1 MSTEKLERQETPLRH
16 KKGWKLLCIF
26 LLMPYVLRFCNA
38 WIRPYLMNKY
48 DDQRY
53 LFENPLEQVTPPGP
67 FTPITNES
75 RYVAVSLGTVRPVSF
90 SKKGEL
96 IFQPK
101 GTKSFFVRDTV
112 GKVAELDQLRFPQY
126 MSSGEI
132 ADVELG
138 PDKSQMKISSGEKMI
153 LTWKLRDEGGHT
165 IAYDAPS
172 PRTTNYFV
180 LDLNLNGSVLPC
192 FSDGKRLSRVQ
203 SGKVI
208 TTDLRFS
215 GESSALSI
223 LRTLRMIDDRDLRIA
238 PSSLR
243 LKEDGSPFALAFG
256 TLGPYQSWPNDTI
269 LVSIKGDLVTPIPTP
284 DNLKIAFDQMPIVF
298 GNSVVVHCYVNF
310 YQRTRPFLYQDGKW
324 RALPLPTGALAG
336 RLVGMNTKGDFAV
349 SATIG
354 YKSVGFLRI
363 PIYKSYVYSAGR
375 FEQIAKDWGFGSVS
389 GQVGDLYDNSL
400 QSNIGNMM
408 SEDGTILQTDTKL
421 TIDPKGN
428 VTDSTPKT
436 ILYIPR

>member
-1 MSTEKLERQETPLRH
+1 
-16 KKGWKLLCIF
+16 
-26 LLMPYVLRFCNA
+26 
-38 WIRPYLMNKY
+38 MNKY

-67 FTPITNES
+67 FAPITNES

-101 GTKSFFVRDTV
+101 GAKSFFVRDTV
-112 GKVAELDQLRFPQY
+112 GKVAELDHFRFPQY

-138 PDKSQMKISSGEKMI
+138 PDKGQMKISSGEQVI
-153 LTWKLRDEGGHT
+153 LTWKLPGEDGQL
-165 IAYDAPS
+165 IAYNAPH
-172 PRTTNYFV
+172 PRTFDYPV
-180 LDLNLNGSVLPC
+180 LDINLNGSVLPC

-203 SGKVI
+203 GGKVI
-208 TTDLRFS
+208 RTDLRFS
-215 GESSALSI
+215 SESSALSI

-238 PSSLR
+238 PASLA
-243 LKEDGSPFALAFG
+243 LKEDGSLFALALG

-269 LVSIKGDLVTPIPTP
+269 LVSIEGDFVTPIPTP

-298 GNSVVVHCYVNF
+298 GNSVVVHCYVNY

-336 RLVGMNTKGDFAV
+336 QLVGMNSKGDFAV

-363 PIYKSYVYSAGR
+363 PLYQSYVYSAGK
-375 FEQIAKDWGFGSVS
+375 FESIAKDQGLWRMS
-389 GQVGDLYDNSL
+389 GRVIDSYDNSL
-400 QSNIGNMM
+400 QSNISNMM
-408 SEDGTILQTDTKL
+408 SEDGTILQTDTNQ

>member
-1 MSTEKLERQETPLRH
+1 MSTEKLERQKTPPRH
-16 KKGWKLLCIF
+16 MKGWKLLCIV
-26 LLMPYVLRFCNA
+26 LLLPYVLRFSNA
-38 WIRPYLMNKY
+38 WIRPYLMNGY

-53 LFENPLEQVTPPGP
+53 LFEHPLEQVTPPGP
-67 FTPITNES
+67 FAPITNES
-75 RYVAVSLGTVRPVSF
+75 RYMAVSLGTVRPVSF

-132 ADVELG
+132 AEVELG
-138 PDKSQMKISSGEKMI
+138 RDKSQMKISSGEKMI
-153 LTWKLRDEGGHT
+153 LTWKLRDEGAHT
-165 IAYDAPS
+165 IAYDAPYARIADY
-172 PRTTNYFV
+172 PV
-180 LDLNLNGSVLPC
+180 LDTNLNGSVLPC

-208 TTDLRFS
+208 TTDLRFL

-223 LRTLRMIDDRDLRIA
+223 LRTLRIIDDRDLRIA
-238 PSSLR
+238 PASIG
-243 LKEDGSPFALAFG
+243 LKEDGSLFALAFG

-269 LVSIKGDLVTPIPTP
+269 LVSIKGDIVTPIPTP

-298 GNSVVVHCYVNF
+298 GNSAVVHCYVNF

-336 RLVGMNTKGDFAV
+336 QLVGMNTKGDFAV

-363 PIYKSYVYSAGR
+363 PMCRSYVYSAGK
-375 FEQIAKDWGFGSVS
+375 FEPIRKDEGLWRMS
-389 GQVGDLYDNSL
+389 GQVVDFYDNAL

-408 SEDGTILQTDTKL
+408 SEDGIILQTDTKQ

-428 VTDSTPKT
+428 VTDSTSKT
-436 ILYIPR
+436 ILYIPH